1 MPSGGL
7 IAVFGTL
14 QGQADREVLDV
25 FRNAYE
31 EVRRGYNDALI
42 QERKTNLAALLLDV
56 ANKEGDPSKQPTRT
70 PYLLFSPTRNL
81 PDPTPAL
88 SAVRP
93 AAL

>member
-1 MPSGGL
+1 L
-7 IAVFGTL
+7 QFIVLTFGAL

-56 ANKEGDPSKQPTRT
+56 ANKEGDPSKQPSCASIC
-70 PYLLFSPTRNL
+70 SPTR
-81 PDPTPAL
+81 DI
-88 SAVRP
+88 
-93 AAL
+93 